1 MTSAAYDVLGIGNA
15 IVDVLSRADDAF
27 LSKHG
32 LVKGSMMLIDEQ
44 RAETLY
50 AAMGPGVEVS
60 GGSCGNTMA
69 GVASFGGRGAYIG
82 KVRDDQLG
90 QVFGHDLKSIGVSFD
105 TQSAT
110 SGPSTARCLILVTPD
125 AQRTMN
131 TYLGACT
138 GLGPND
144 IDTKVVGSAQVTYV
158 EGYLWDAPE
167 AKKAVLKAFDAAHAA
182 GRQVSITLSDS
193 FCVNR
198 YREEFRDLVRNKVD
212 ILFGNEAEIKS
223 LYEVETFE
231 EALEAT
237 RKEAKI
243 AALTRSEKGSIV
255 IKGSETYAV
264 PAAPVGKVVDTTGAG
279 DLYAS
284 GFLFGLTQGKPL
296 AECARLGGIAAA
308 EVIIPCRRAARAG
321 AARSD
326 LSLAQSVQSTWGRWL
341 KAAEVYRDRR
351 QLIILLMGFA
361 SGMPFLLTGATLTY
375 WMSRTDVD
383 LTTIGLF
390 ALVGTPYAFKF
401 AWAPLVDQMPLPL
414 LDRWLGRR
422 RSWMLLAQVGILA
435 VGRAAGLERSRPHAV
450 VHRRRRGARRLLLG
464 HAGHRRRRLSHRDPA
479 RRGAGRGLGD
489 DAARLPHR
497 AVDRRRHVA
506 AAAEPAAVAGR
517 AQPDR
522 AADRDRH
529 GDGALRRGAQGR
541 AAGDRLDRRP
551 GSSRRWSVRS
561 PSSSPIAAGSS
572 SCCSRCSTNTA
583 MRWAA
588 PWRGRSSTRWAS
600 PGRRSSA

>member
-44 RAETLY
+44 RADTLY

-110 SGPSTARCLILVTPD
+110 AGPATARCLILVTPD

-138 GLGPND
+138 GLGPSD
-144 IDTKVVGSAQVTYV
+144 IDTKLVGSAQVTYV
-158 EGYLWDAPE
+158 EGYLWDTPE

-198 YREEFRDLVRNKVD
+198 YRDEFRDLVRNKVD

-255 IKGSETYAV
+255 IKGSETYSV
-264 PAAPVGKVVDTTGAG
+264 PAAPVAKVVDTTGAG

-308 EVIIPCRRAARAG
+308 EVI
-321 AARSD
+321 SH
-326 LSLAQSVQSTWGRWL
+326 V
-341 KAAEVYRDRR
+341 
-351 QLIILLMGFA
+351 
-361 SGMPFLLTGATLTY
+361 
-375 WMSRTDVD
+375 
-383 LTTIGLF
+383 
-390 ALVGTPYAFKF
+390 
-401 AWAPLVDQMPLPL
+401 
-414 LDRWLGRR
+414 
-422 RSWMLLAQVGILA
+422 
-435 VGRAAGLERSRPHAV
+435 
-450 VHRRRRGARRLLLG
+450 GARPEQAL
-464 HAGHRRRRLSHRDPA
+464 
-479 RRGAGRGLGD
+479 RGL
-489 DAARLPHR
+489 
-497 AVDRRRHVA
+497 
-506 AAAEPAAVAGR
+506 
-517 AQPDR
+517 
-522 AADRDRH
+522 
-529 GDGALRRGAQGR
+529 
-541 AAGDRLDRRP
+541 
-551 GSSRRWSVRS
+551 
-561 PSSSPIAAGSS
+561 I
-572 SCCSRCSTNTA
+572 
-583 MRWAA
+583 
-588 PWRGRSSTRWAS
+588 
-600 PGRRSSA
+600 